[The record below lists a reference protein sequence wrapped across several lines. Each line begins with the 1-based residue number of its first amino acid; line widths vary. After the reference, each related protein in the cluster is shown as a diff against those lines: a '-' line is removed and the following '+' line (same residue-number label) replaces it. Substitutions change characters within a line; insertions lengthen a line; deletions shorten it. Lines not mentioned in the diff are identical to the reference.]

1 MVLSCGQS
9 IVHEHKLKGRPKMKY
24 GTLYSYWGNEW
35 NCDYLETAKK
45 VADIGFDILEIGAGH
60 LLAMSDTELRELKAL
75 SKDLGLTITSNIGPG
90 KDKDVASAD
99 ALTRKAGIEYLSAI
113 MAAMDKIDSRSLV
126 GVQYTYWPNDFTD
139 LDKRAIWARG
149 VESVKTLGKAAEK
162 YNIEMCLEV
171 VNRFET
177 HILNTCE
184 EAMTFCSE
192 VDNRNVKILL
202 DTYHMNMEEDSIPEA
217 IRLAGTM
224 LGHLHVGEGN
234 RKLPGE
240 GALPWKE
247 IGKALKD
254 INYNKGV
261 VMEPFYYS
269 GGAVGRDIHVWRDLS
284 KAAGVDE
291 MNRRIAAS
299 LQFIKT
305 QFE

>member
-1 MVLSCGQS
+1 
-9 IVHEHKLKGRPKMKY
+9 MKF

-45 VADIGFDILEIGAGH
+45 VANIGFDILEIGAGH
-60 LLAMSDTELRELKAL
+60 LLDMSDTELGDLKAL

-99 ALTRKAGIEYLSAI
+99 AQTRQDGIKFLSDI
-113 MAAMDKIDSRSLV
+113 MTAMDKIDSRALV

-139 LDKRAIWARG
+139 LDKSAIWARG
-149 VESVKTLGKAAEK
+149 VESVKTLGKVAEL
-162 YNIEMCLEV
+162 YNIDMCLEV

-177 HILNTCE
+177 HIMNTCE
-184 EAMTFCSE
+184 EAITFCNE
-192 VDNRNVKILL
+192 VDNKNVKILL

-217 IRLAGTM
+217 IRLAGAM

-240 GALPWKE
+240 GSLPWKE

-254 INYNKGV
+254 IHFNKGV
-261 VMEPFYYS
+261 VMEPFYYA

-284 KAAGVDE
+284 KGAGVDE
-291 MNRRIAAS
+291 MNRKIAAS
-299 LQFIKT
+299 LQFIKK

>member
-1 MVLSCGQS
+1 
-9 IVHEHKLKGRPKMKY
+9 MKF

-45 VADIGFDILEIGAGH
+45 VANIGFDILEIGAGH
-60 LLAMSDTELRELKAL
+60 LLNMSDTELGDLKAI
-75 SKDLGLTITSNIGPG
+75 SKDLGLTITSNIGPS

-99 ALTRKAGIEYLSAI
+99 AQTRESGIQFLSDI
-113 MAAMDKIDSRSLV
+113 MTAMDKIDSRALV

-139 LDKRAIWARG
+139 LNKSAIWARG
-149 VESVKTLGKAAEK
+149 VESVKTLGKVAEM
-162 YNIEMCLEV
+162 YNIDMCLEV

-177 HILNTCE
+177 HIMNTCE
-184 EAMTFCSE
+184 EAIAFCNE
-192 VDNRNVKILL
+192 VDNKNVKILL

-240 GALPWKE
+240 GSLPWKE

-254 INYNKGV
+254 IHFNKGV
-261 VMEPFYYS
+261 VMEPFYYA
-269 GGAVGRDIHVWRDLS
+269 GGAVGKDIHVWRDLS
-284 KAAGVDE
+284 KGAGVDE
-291 MNRRIAAS
+291 MNRKIAAS
-299 LQFIKT
+299 LHFIKN
-305 QFE
+305 QFEK